1 MHPHLVHVGTYALC
15 LILAITRPAAEYGQI
30 KLVAAMMNGRKHW
43 FAEGGAAG
51 DGSQPGA
58 GSGSGPAATPPAAAS
73 MPAGENGAPAGENVA
88 LNCGGFASSQQLGS
102 GCEHEAKRP
111 RLSSGE
117 GRGSTA
123 PLPPLDRGTLT
134 AWLAACGGA
143 TAPQL
148 VAHFCRSGGS
158 GGAAGQ
164 QVQQQREAELVALL
178 AGLCEEFEIMRR
190 GGNSGFSAV
199 IDLADAEVHYL
210 VI

>member
-1 MHPHLVHVGTYALC
+1 
-15 LILAITRPAAEYGQI
+15 
-30 KLVAAMMNGRKHW
+30 MMNGRKHW
-43 FAEGGAAG
+43 FAEGGAAS

-58 GSGSGPAATPPAAAS
+58 GSGAGAAAAPPAAA
-73 MPAGENGAPAGENVA
+73 GAPAGENVA
-88 LNCGGFASSQQLGS
+88 LNRGGFASSQQLGS
-102 GCEHEAKRP
+102 GGEHEAKRP
-111 RLSSGE
+111 RLSSCE
-117 GRGSTA
+117 GWGSAA

-158 GGAAGQ
+158 GGQ
-164 QVQQQREAELVALL
+164 QAQQQREAELVALL
-178 AGLCEEFEIMRR
+178 GGLCEEFEIMRR

-199 IDLADAEVHYL
+199 IDLADAEVCYL